1 MFVFPQ
7 SDSGLIRKVDQ
18 KVVFKVLAV
27 MFVGS
32 VQISRDVAAL

>member
-7 SDSGLIRKVDQ
+7 SDSGLIRTPDQ
-18 KVVFKVLAV
+18 KVVFKDLDVVLV
-27 MFVGS
+27 QS